1 MKLWRKFKYALLKW
15 LLNDIC
21 EKSGKCA
28 MCYINMGHCQ
38 CGENSIFKQARMIW
52 RLEEEK

>member
-1 MKLWRKFKYALLKW
+1 MKLWNKFKYALLKW

-28 MCYINMGHCQ
+28 MCYMNMGHDQ
-38 CGENSIFKQARMIW
+38 CGENSVFKQARMIW
-52 RLEEEK
+52 RLEE